1 MQRQVEENIV
11 AIRVYLS
18 ALTLVFLLLAWFD
31 RGVRVLEAIVVTSAL
46 VYLILDAREHL
57 QLVKTDVDLL
67 QQLEAKVSVL
77 MRTHDN
83 NC

>member
-11 AIRVYLS
+11 AIRLYLS
-18 ALTLVFLLLAWFD
+18 ALTFVFLLLAWFD
-31 RGVRVLEAIVVTSAL
+31 RGVGVLEAIVVTSAL

-57 QLVKTDVDLL
+57 QFVKTDVELL
-67 QQLEAKVSVL
+67 EQLETKVSVL